1 MAETTARG
9 ESSGTSDDGAS
20 RAPHLAPSC
29 AAGTSDVQAL
39 LYGHAPLPGLVAV
52 EPAGPGSVTLY
63 RRPVRDGAGRSTAPI
78 VTELDEF
85 RPWVLVA
92 AATLPL
98 LAAGERQV
106 EQLRGGG
113 LDHLV
118 TFARW
123 ADLTHALSELRARQ
137 VDYVSPPSLVS
148 QYLVRRGRTLFGGMT
163 FDDLHRLQLDIE
175 TTSLQPEAPEAR
187 VLMVAL
193 TDNRGYEEVLTDQ
206 RGSEAALL
214 HALTERIRDLDPDV
228 IEGHN
233 CFDFDLPYLAA
244 RAKRLRVPLRWG
256 RDRSAIRVGQRTDR
270 YKVGARLLP
279 TTRVHIHG
287 RHIIDTYQQVQ
298 QYDTAGALESYG
310 LKAVIPGLGLERPG
324 RVYVDRADIPGMW
337 RRDPERLRAY
347 ALDDARDVR
356 DLSAVVTPTQFY
368 QTQLIPR
375 TFQDVAGGGTGEK
388 INALLLRA
396 YLAAGY
402 GVPRPEQPQSYP
414 GGYTEV
420 RATGVFRP
428 VVKCD
433 VESLYPAIMLH
444 YRIAPRSD
452 HLGVFL
458 PLLAELTRRRLNAK
472 QRMRAAHGAERT
484 YWDAIQ
490 GSFKILINSFFGY
503 LGYGRANFNDYEA
516 SRQITTTGQRLI
528 KQVLTWLEARG
539 CQVIEVDT
547 DGVYFVPPPEVRDE
561 AAEEAL
567 IEAVGSRLP
576 AGIRLAH
583 DGRYLGMLSLKQKTY
598 VLVTYDRALV
608 TTGSSLRS
616 RRDEPYLRRFAEDA
630 TLALID
636 GSLDDVSELYIR
648 AAETIRA
655 GELGVED
662 FARRESITRRTFEN
676 PSLRRLAQAARGAS
690 IGQQITVYQRRDGSL
705 APTDAYADDEDRDYL
720 LRRLHDM
727 ARRFAVL
734 CPDKAEFDRLFP
746 LLKAAEDPRQRLV
759 QPSLF

>member
-9 ESSGTSDDGAS
+9 ESNGA
-20 RAPHLAPSC
+20 
-29 AAGTSDVQAL
+29 SDVQAL
-39 LYGHAPLPGLVAV
+39 LYGHDPLPGIVAV
-52 EPAGPGSVTLY
+52 EPAGPGAVTLY
-63 RRPVRDGAGRSTAPI
+63 RRPVRTGPAQPAAPI
-78 VTELDEF
+78 LTELDEF

-106 EQLRGGG
+106 EALRGGG

-123 ADLTHALSELRARQ
+123 ADLTHDLAELRARQ

-148 QYLVRRGRTLFGGMT
+148 QYLVRRGRTLFGGMA
-163 FDDLHRLQLDIE
+163 FEDLHRLQLDIE

-193 TDNRGYEEVLTDQ
+193 TDSRGFEEVLTDQ

-214 HALTERIRDLDPDV
+214 HAVTEQIRDLDPDV

-233 CFDFDLPYLAA
+233 CFDFDLPYLAT
-244 RAKRLRVPLRWG
+244 RAKRLRVPLQWG
-256 RDRSAIRVGQRTDR
+256 RDRSALRVGPRTDR

-310 LKAVIPGLGLERPG
+310 LKAVISGLGLERPG
-324 RVYVDRADIPGMW
+324 RVYVDRANIADVW
-337 RRDPERLRAY
+337 RRAPERLRAY
-347 ALDDARDVR
+347 ALDDVRDVR
-356 DLSAVVTPTQFY
+356 DLSAIVTPTQFY

-375 TFQDVAGGGTGEK
+375 AFQDVASGGTGEK
-388 INALLLRA
+388 INALLIRT

-402 GVPRPEQPQSYP
+402 GVPQPEQPQPYP

-458 PLLAELTRRRLNAK
+458 PLLAELTRRRLDAK
-472 QRMRAAHGAERT
+472 QRMRSAHGAGVMPHAHDGGRGGARGALSERT
-484 YWDAIQ
+484 YWDAMQ

-528 KQVLTWLEARG
+528 KQVLGWLEERG

-576 AGIRLAH
+576 SGIRLAH

-598 VLVTYDRALV
+598 VLVTYGRALV

-616 RRDEPYLRRFAEDA
+616 RRDEPYLRRFAEQA

-636 GSLDDVSELYIR
+636 GSLDDVSELYIQ

-655 GELGVED
+655 GKLGAED

-676 PSLRRLAQAARGAS
+676 PSLRRLAQAARGVS

-705 APTDAYADDEDRDYL
+705 APTNAYADDEDRDYL

-734 CPDKAEFDRLFP
+734 CPDRAEFDRLFP
-746 LLKAAEDPRQRLV
+746 LLKAADDPRKHLV
-759 QPSLF
+759 QLSLL